1 PSFGVG
7 YIFFYEEGVSNV
19 EVVYID
25 DYIEGKQPLAFRDE
39 FILQP
44 GEIENYKGPG
54 ALRTSYGNVF
64 VNHLVLCLPFG
75 DLF

>member
-1 PSFGVG
+1 MFRA
-7 YIFFYEEGVSNV
+7 ETRASND

-54 ALRTSYGNVF
+54 ALRTPYANFCVLRS
-64 VNHLVLCLPFG
+64 VLCCS
-75 DLF
+75 